1 MGLYGG
7 GGGGPSAADQARE
20 QEAARQASIGKG
32 MSSIDAAFKRFD
44 DPYYASKEVAYKNYY
59 LPQLDQQFNDA
70 RDAMSLRLSANG
82 LGGSTSGATG
92 MSRLGEDY
100 ARQKAEVAQRALEY
114 GNQVRTDVQGLRTN
128 LVNQLNST
136 ADPAIAAQAAN
147 SAAYNQ
153 YSRPNAFEPISNAF
167 KDYAGMYLSD
177 LDRANRSGGTYK
189 GLFDNANSVSNF
201 FKPKQDQGS
210 GRLVG

>member
-1 MGLYGG
+1 MGMYGG
-7 GGGGPSAADQARE
+7 GDGGAGERARQ
-20 QEAARQASIGKG
+20 QEAARQKAISTG
-32 MSSIDAAFKRFD
+32 MSSIDTAFRKFD
-44 DPYYASKEVAYKNYY
+44 DPYYASKGSAYKDYY

-70 RDAMSLRLSANG
+70 RDALSLRLSANG
-82 LGGSTSGATG
+82 LGGSTAGSTG
-92 MSRLGEDY
+92 LSRLAEDY
-100 ARQKAEVAQRALEY
+100 ARQKAEAGQKALEY
-114 GNQVRTDVQGLRTN
+114 ENQVRSDIQGLRTN

-136 ADPAIAAQAAN
+136 GDASVAAQAAN

-153 YSRPNAFEPISNAF
+153 YSKPNTFEPISNAF

-177 LDRANRSGGTYK
+177 LDRANRSGGTYN
-189 GLFDNANSVSNF
+189 GLFNNANSVSGF